1 MMTTKVRADV
11 CVRGHSSHPSSS
23 DVQELSVQ
31 VGDVDGIHVDHIDV
45 PEAREG
51 QVLEQLA
58 PQAPSTDHQDPA
70 GRLHE
75 VVYLGRWLKVPGH
88 QEPWPLQQRAQ
99 VVLVVLVPLC
109 AGARHGDV
117 H

>member
-1 MMTTKVRADV
+1 MTTKVRADV

-51 QVLEQLA
+51 
-58 PQAPSTDHQDPA
+58 
-70 GRLHE
+70 
-75 VVYLGRWLKVPGH
+75 
-88 QEPWPLQQRAQ
+88 
-99 VVLVVLVPLC
+99 
-109 AGARHGDV
+109 
-117 H
+117 